1 MRCYYAIASHHNM
14 VSEDMKPAKYNDEYN
29 EAYRDIFYLYAHGLI
44 NSYNEWLSMD
54 MLDSPTDGE
63 LIYKAQDMKYY
74 HDIYKHI
81 SKYFEIKGNYLETQ
95 EHFMD
100 NELKTHKELIKYIMM
115 DEYGN
120 IEVQEIIDRIAELGD
135 ILYYDSPDKK
145 TISLACLCG
154 VDGYNNNR
162 ENYENDDYENYD
174 YSTEQG
180 YYENYYENEAR
191 STNNTLRNI

>member
-1 MRCYYAIASHHNM
+1 M
-14 VSEDMKPAKYNDEYN
+14 VSEDMKQAKYNDEYN

-63 LIYKAQDMKYY
+63 LIYKALDMKYY

-81 SKYFEIKGNYLETQ
+81 GKYFEIKGNYLETQ
-95 EHFMD
+95 DHFMD
-100 NELKTHKELIKYIMM
+100 NEVKTHKELIKYVMM

-120 IEVQEIIDRIAELGD
+120 IEVQEVIDRIAELGD

-162 ENYENDDYENYD
+162 ENYENDDYEN
-174 YSTEQG
+174 E
-180 YYENYYENEAR
+180 EH
-191 STNNTLRNI
+191 

>member
-1 MRCYYAIASHHNM
+1 
-14 VSEDMKPAKYNDEYN
+14 MKQAKYNDEYN
-29 EAYRDIFYLYAHGLI
+29 EVYRDIFYLYAHGLI

-63 LIYKAQDMKYY
+63 LIYKAQDMRYY

-81 SKYFEIKGNYLETQ
+81 GKYFEIKGNHSATQ

-100 NELKTHKELIKYIMM
+100 NEVKTHKELIKYVMM

-120 IEVQEIIDRIAELGD
+120 IEVQEVIDRIAELGD

-174 YSTEQG
+174 YTTEQG
-180 YYENYYENEAR
+180 YYENYYENEER

>member
-1 MRCYYAIASHHNM
+1 
-14 VSEDMKPAKYNDEYN
+14 
-29 EAYRDIFYLYAHGLI
+29 
-44 NSYNEWLSMD
+44 
-54 MLDSPTDGE
+54 
-63 LIYKAQDMKYY
+63 
-74 HDIYKHI
+74 
-81 SKYFEIKGNYLETQ
+81 
-95 EHFMD
+95 MD
-100 NELKTHKELIKYIMM
+100 NEVKTHKELIKYVMM

-120 IEVQEIIDRIAELGD
+120 IEVQEVIDRIAELGD

-174 YSTEQG
+174 YTTEQG
-180 YYENYYENEAR
+180 YYENYYENEER